1 MFKLFS
7 RGGSAIPANT
17 SFLRAAKI
25 AAVGLGFALVAP
37 LGAFA
42 SGGGGG
48 GYSGAGS
55 AGVPTPAPR
64 QVDEVYEF
72 GKSIYLGR
80 APGSQKIKYCVKV
93 DGETKKL
100 RGRTLRQYKGSK
112 QVDFANALYNCEAP
126 EERALLKIKRE
137 EVAYVLYYLNKRY
150 KLDLQS

>member
-7 RGGSAIPANT
+7 RGETTFFT
-17 SFLRAAKI
+17 SLGAARL
-25 AAVGLGFALVAP
+25 AAVALSAALVLP

-48 GYSGAGS
+48 GFSGS
-55 AGVPTPAPR
+55 AGSPTPTPR
-64 QVDEVYEF
+64 VVDEGYEF

-93 DGETKKL
+93 DGEAKKL
-100 RGRTLRQYKGSK
+100 RGRTLRPYKGSK
-112 QVDFANALYNCEAP
+112 QVDFANALYNCENP

>member
-7 RGGSAIPANT
+7 RDSSAV
-17 SFLRAAKI
+17 SKI
-25 AAVGLGFALVAP
+25 SSVILGVAIALP

-48 GYSGAGS
+48 FSGAGS
-55 AGVPTPAPR
+55 SAPAPAPR
-64 QVDEVYEF
+64 EIDEAYEF

-93 DGETKKL
+93 DGEARKL
-100 RGRTLRQYKGSK
+100 RGRTLRPYKGTN
-112 QVDFANALYNCEAP
+112 QIDFANALYSCENP
-126 EERALLKIKRE
+126 EQRALLKVKKE

-150 KLDLQS
+150 NLDLQS